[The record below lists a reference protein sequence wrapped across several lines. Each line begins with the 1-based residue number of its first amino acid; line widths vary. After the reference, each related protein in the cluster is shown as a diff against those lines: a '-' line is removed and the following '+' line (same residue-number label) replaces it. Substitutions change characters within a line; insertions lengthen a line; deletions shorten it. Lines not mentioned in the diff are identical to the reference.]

1 MHERHTGADA
11 PTLVMLDP
19 RRLRPLRGTEHAEL
33 KNDLMMALLSRMEWY
48 RVYRFTLD
56 EYRTNSGPQPTYP
69 SKAVER
75 VEALV
80 DTLIVDAL
88 DTEYQR

>member
-1 MHERHTGADA
+1 MKNTRLADA

-33 KNDLMMALLSRMEWY
+33 KNDVMMALLTRMEWY
-48 RVYRFTLD
+48 MDYRRVLD
-56 EYRTNSGPQPTYP
+56 EYRTTAGPRPVYP

-80 DTLIVDAL
+80 DTLIADAL
-88 DTEYQR
+88 DPEYQR